1 MLPSIYLRNTTKV
14 SFNSFIRIAKIWQ
27 SYWEFP
33 RKPLSSTAEPSP
45 HTDPSPNVPKDVGD
59 SNSTPWQRKWLL
71 QSWTWFN
78 SGPHNHAV
86 KYPLTKQEIAVFRV
100 ILQLLLLGDV
110 PGTPSNPHS
119 MKMITEGDFFQRV
132 VCSREKQ
139 ATPHF
144 YQKNQWH
151 ASKCKKEVPFLLW
164 LRFLKQMHSDNGLKT
179 STFPGIEQATPMK
192 CMCKLWWQIETK
204 TRAEAP
210 LSFSPSQTKA
220 MSTAGLSWT
229 KQSWQQTALLFCTE
243 S

>member
-1 MLPSIYLRNTTKV
+1 MCQRTWETGIPHPGRGNDFFRAELGLIVVLTTMLWSIHSPTGNCSVQGNFATPPVGGCPGYSK
-14 SFNSFIRIAKIWQ
+14 Q
-27 SYWEFP
+27 P
-33 RKPLSSTAEPSP
+33 PLNEE
-45 HTDPSPNVPKDVGD
+45 
-59 SNSTPWQRKWLL
+59 Q
-71 QSWTWFN
+71 
-78 SGPHNHAV
+78 
-86 KYPLTKQEIAVFRV
+86 
-100 ILQLLLLGDV
+100 
-110 PGTPSNPHS
+110 
-119 MKMITEGDFFQRV
+119 GDFFQRV

-204 TRAEAP
+204 NRAEAP

-220 MSTAGLSWT
+220 TSTAGLSWR